1 MNLDYIAGFFDGD
14 GYTSLGFS
22 KATGCRYG
30 FHVRIEIGISQS
42 RNQPR
47 NIPKEIHDRLRFGKY
62 REHGFMRTVCF
73 RNFEEIGR
81 FICLFKQRVLMKRGA
96 LNLLER
102 ALGILRS
109 HRHYTRA
116 GLLEL
121 LQIREEL
128 CKEVLPSRSGY
139 ARRIGR
145 IAQLRELIVST
156 PEKFCFADASPGM
169 RLRAARLRRGF
180 TQKELAAAIG
190 VTKQMISKYERSIRR
205 PSTMRHSMI
214 VKCLGDLDAPA

>member
-22 KATGCRYG
+22 KAAGCRYG
-30 FHVRIEIGISQS
+30 FYIRMEIGISQS

-47 NIPKEIHDRLRFGKY
+47 NIPKEISDYLGFGKY

-73 RNFEEIGR
+73 RNFAEIDR
-81 FICLFKQRVLMKRGA
+81 FIRLFKTRVLMKRGA
-96 LNLLER
+96 MSLLER
-102 ALGILRS
+102 ALGVLRS
-109 HRHYTRA
+109 HRHYTKD

-139 ARRIGR
+139 ARRIDR
-145 IAQLRELIVST
+145 IAQLREQIVST
-156 PEKFCFADASPGM
+156 SEKFCFPDGSFGM
-169 RLRAARLRRGF
+169 RLRAARLRKGF

-190 VTKQMISKYERSIRR
+190 VRKGAISKYERSIRY
-205 PSTMRHSMI
+205 PSTTRHAMI
-214 VKCLGDLDAPA
+214 VKWLGGLDEIA